1 MFACF
6 LIKWKWK
13 KKMIIIIIINKMK
26 CEPCS
31 KALVS
36 NHIV

>member
-1 MFACF
+1 M
-6 LIKWKWK
+6 
-13 KKMIIIIIINKMK
+13 KMKIIIIIIINKMK

>member
-1 MFACF
+1 M
-6 LIKWKWK
+6 LYN
-13 KKMIIIIIINKMK
+13 KMKMKIIIIIINKMK